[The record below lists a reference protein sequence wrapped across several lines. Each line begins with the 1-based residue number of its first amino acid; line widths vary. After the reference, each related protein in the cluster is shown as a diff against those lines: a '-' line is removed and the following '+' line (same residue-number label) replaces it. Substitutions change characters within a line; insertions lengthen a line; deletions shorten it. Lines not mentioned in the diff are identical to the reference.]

1 MSITNF
7 RNAFL
12 VLLVVAMSVA
22 FIAMI
27 RAFLLT
33 ILMAALFTGIAYPLY
48 RRIVRAF
55 GGRYR
60 LAALAT
66 LLVLLVVVI
75 APLLSILG
83 VAAAEAV
90 RVNETLLPRLQAMVD
105 EPGEL
110 DRRLQSLPGYEYIA
124 PYRDQIVINA
134 REFAG
139 TAGAFALDVL
149 SATTRAT
156 VLFMFHFIVMLYT
169 MYFFLTDGPR
179 LVAVITAYLP
189 LTEADK
195 RRMLETF
202 VSVARATLKGT
213 VLIGMAQGGLAGLAF
228 WAVGIDGAVFWAT
241 IMTVLSIIPGIG
253 AALIWVPA
261 AIILFAM
268 GSIWQ
273 AIALTLFCALV
284 VGSIDN
290 LLRPVLVGRDTQM
303 HELLIFFSTLGGL
316 MLFGAVGFILGPI
329 LAALFV
335 TAWEMFG
342 TAFERELA
350 EPAPGTTAARSLH
363 S

>member
-1 MSITNF
+1 MTITNF

-22 FIAMI
+22 FFAMI

-33 ILMAALFTGIAYPLY
+33 ILMAALFTGISYPLY
-48 RRIVRAF
+48 RRMVRAF
-55 GGRYR
+55 RGRAR

-66 LLVLLVVVI
+66 LLILLALVI

-90 RVNETLLPRLQAMVD
+90 RVNETLIPRLQAFVD

-110 DRRLQSLPGYEYIA
+110 DRRLQTLPGYDLVQ
-124 PYRDQIVINA
+124 PYRDDIVVKA
-134 REFAG
+134 RELAG

-149 SATTRAT
+149 SAATRAT
-156 VLFMFHFIVMLYT
+156 VLFVFHFIVMLYT

-179 LVAVITAYLP
+179 LVETVLAYLP
-189 LTEADK
+189 LTEEDK
-195 RRMLETF
+195 QRMLHKF

-213 VLIGMAQGGLAGLAF
+213 LLIGAAQGGLAGLAF
-228 WAVGIDGAVFWAT
+228 WAVGIEGAVFWAT

-261 AIILFAM
+261 AVILFAM

-273 AIALTLFCALV
+273 AIALTLFCAIV
-284 VGSIDN
+284 VGTLDN
-290 LLRPVLVGRDTQM
+290 LLRPVLVGRDTRM

-316 MLFGAVGFILGPI
+316 MLFGAMGFILGPV

-350 EPAPGTTAARSLH
+350 EPTALH
-363 S
+363 IPAE

>member
-1 MSITNF
+1 MSITSF

-22 FIAMI
+22 FFAMI

-33 ILMAALFTGIAYPLY
+33 ILMAALFTGVAYPLY

-55 GGRYR
+55 GERKR
-60 LAALAT
+60 LAAIAT
-66 LLVLLVVVI
+66 LLILLTLVI

-83 VAAAEAV
+83 IAAAEAV

-105 EPGEL
+105 EPGEV
-110 DRRLQSLPGYEYIA
+110 DRRLQMLPGYEFVE
-124 PYRDQIVINA
+124 PYRDQIILNA
-134 REFAG
+134 RALAG
-139 TAGAFALDVL
+139 SAGAFALDVL

-156 VLFMFHFIVMLYT
+156 VVFMFHFIVMLYT

-179 LVAVITAYLP
+179 MVGAITAYLP
-189 LTEADK
+189 LTDVDK
-195 RRMLETF
+195 QRMLEKF

-213 VLIGMAQGGLAGLAF
+213 VLIGAFQGGLAGLAF
-228 WAVGIDGAVFWAT
+228 WVVGIDGAVFWAT
-241 IMTVLSIIPGIG
+241 VMTVLSIIPGIG

-268 GSIWQ
+268 GWIWQ
-273 AIALTLFCALV
+273 AIALTLFCAIV
-284 VGSIDN
+284 VSSVDN
-290 LLRPVLVGRDTQM
+290 VLRPILVGRDTQM

-316 MLFGAVGFILGPI
+316 LMFGAVGFILGPI

-350 EPAPGTTAARSLH
+350 EPAGN
-363 S
+363 

>member
-1 MSITNF
+1 MTITNF

-22 FIAMI
+22 FFAMI

-33 ILMAALFTGIAYPLY
+33 ILMAALFTGISYPLY
-48 RRIVRAF
+48 RRMVRAF
-55 GGRYR
+55 RGRAR

-66 LLVLLVVVI
+66 LLILLALVI

-90 RVNETLLPRLQAMVD
+90 RVNETLIPRLQAFVD

-110 DRRLQSLPGYEYIA
+110 DRRLQSLPGYDLVQ
-124 PYRDQIVINA
+124 PYRDDIVVKA
-134 REFAG
+134 RELAG

-149 SATTRAT
+149 SAATRAT
-156 VLFMFHFIVMLYT
+156 VLFVFHFIVMLYT

-179 LVAVITAYLP
+179 LVETVLAYLP
-189 LTEADK
+189 LTEEDK
-195 RRMLETF
+195 QRMLHKF

-213 VLIGMAQGGLAGLAF
+213 LLIGAAQGGLAGLAF
-228 WAVGIDGAVFWAT
+228 WAVGIEGAVFWAT

-261 AIILFAM
+261 AVILFAM

-273 AIALTLFCALV
+273 AIALTLFCAIV
-284 VGSIDN
+284 VGTLDN
-290 LLRPVLVGRDTQM
+290 LLRPVLVGRDTRM

-316 MLFGAVGFILGPI
+316 MLFGAMGFILGPV

-350 EPAPGTTAARSLH
+350 EPVRVHAPAE
-363 S
+363 

>member
-1 MSITNF
+1 MTITNF

-22 FIAMI
+22 FFAMI

-33 ILMAALFTGIAYPLY
+33 ILMAALFTGISYPLY
-48 RRIVRAF
+48 RRMVRAF
-55 GGRYR
+55 RGRAR

-66 LLVLLVVVI
+66 LLILLALVI

-90 RVNETLLPRLQAMVD
+90 RVNETLIPRLQAFVD

-110 DRRLQSLPGYEYIA
+110 DRRLQSLPGYDLVQ
-124 PYRDQIVINA
+124 PYRDDIVVKA
-134 REFAG
+134 RELAG

-149 SATTRAT
+149 SAATRAT
-156 VLFMFHFIVMLYT
+156 VLFVFHFIVMLYT

-179 LVAVITAYLP
+179 LVETVLAYLP
-189 LTEADK
+189 LTEEDK
-195 RRMLETF
+195 QRMLHKF

-213 VLIGMAQGGLAGLAF
+213 LLIGAAQGGLAGLAF
-228 WAVGIDGAVFWAT
+228 WAVGIEGAVFWAT

-261 AIILFAM
+261 AVILFAM

-273 AIALTLFCALV
+273 AIALTLFCAIV
-284 VGSIDN
+284 VGTLDN
-290 LLRPVLVGRDTQM
+290 LLRPVLVGRDTRM

-316 MLFGAVGFILGPI
+316 MLFGAMGFILGPV

-350 EPAPGTTAARSLH
+350 EPAALH
-363 S
+363 IPAE

>member
-1 MSITNF
+1 MTITNF

-22 FIAMI
+22 FFAMI

-33 ILMAALFTGIAYPLY
+33 ILMAALFTGISYPLY
-48 RRIVRAF
+48 RRMVRAF
-55 GGRYR
+55 RGRAR

-66 LLVLLVVVI
+66 LLILLALVI

-90 RVNETLLPRLQAMVD
+90 RVNETLIPRLQAFVD

-110 DRRLQSLPGYEYIA
+110 DRRLQSLPGYDLVQ
-124 PYRDQIVINA
+124 PYRDDIVVKA
-134 REFAG
+134 RELAG

-149 SATTRAT
+149 SAATRAT
-156 VLFMFHFIVMLYT
+156 VLFVFHFIVMLYT

-179 LVAVITAYLP
+179 LVETVLAYLP
-189 LTEADK
+189 LTEEDK
-195 RRMLETF
+195 QRMLHKF

-213 VLIGMAQGGLAGLAF
+213 LLIGAAQGGLAGLAF

-261 AIILFAM
+261 AVILFAM

-273 AIALTLFCALV
+273 AIALTLFCAIV
-284 VGSIDN
+284 VGTLDN
-290 LLRPVLVGRDTQM
+290 LLRPVLVGRDTRM

-316 MLFGAVGFILGPI
+316 MLFGAMGFILGPV

-350 EPAPGTTAARSLH
+350 EPAALH
-363 S
+363 IPAE